1 MVSENARNSAWYYIQ
16 ENADGN
22 IVTQKDAA
30 FKFNITEVTTRK
42 AIKEIKDDL
51 GIKGQLEF
59 LQSETN
65 EKE

>member
-22 IVTQKDAA
+22 IITQKDAA
-30 FKFNITEVTTRK
+30 IKFGITEVTTRK

-51 GIKGQLEF
+51 GVTTPF
-59 LQSETN
+59 FFNMSATD